1 MKESACMVPKH
12 FSSTLLV
19 TQGPRHTGTLPHKD
33 LATQGP
39 CHTRTLPHKDF
50 ATHATVHHLYM
61 MIDVVHI
68 VPSLDFL
75 PSQILQ

>member
-1 MKESACMVPKH
+1 MSMKESACMVPNT
-12 FSSTLLV
+12 SLQLSLL
-19 TQGPRHTGTLPHKD
+19 HKD
-33 LATQGP
+33 L
-39 CHTRTLPHKDF
+39 

-68 VPSLDFL
+68 VPSFDFL